1 MIEWKYTKLKQLIQD
16 IGDGGTPSTSDN
28 GNFGGSINWAVVDDV
43 KPEIYTT
50 KETLTEKG
58 YKRCSAKLWPVDS
71 IILTTGATIGE
82 VGITKI
88 ELCTKQGITGIV
100 PNKWA
105 NNLFLR
111 YWLENNKQQL
121 VRYSQGTTFK
131 EIRPR
136 PLGNLRIK
144 MPEPFTETS
153 VKTQEKIASILSTV
167 DKNIEQTKKTIEKA
181 ERLKK
186 SMIQNLLTGKIKPD
200 GTKRQDNEFYF
211 DEKFGKVPIGWKL
224 KFIGDSFVSKINP
237 NYPFKKGKHYD
248 FLPMEAVLEKYQGI
262 TCFSKRKIETGGL
275 CRFKNND
282 VLFAKITPCTE
293 NGKITL
299 VKKTDSELG
308 FGSTEFI
315 VISPSR
321 NIISEY
327 LYNFLLLNKIHGK
340 TISLMEGTTGRQ
352 RVPLNIFRKNLK
364 IIFPEEF
371 FEQKK
376 IVEKLE
382 IFQNKIT
389 INNIKILKLQKLKK
403 SLMQNLLTG
412 KIEVN

>member
-1 MIEWKYTKLKQLIQD
+1 MIEWKYVKLKQLIQD

-28 GNFGGSINWAVVDDV
+28 GNFGGSIHWAVVDDV

-100 PNKWA
+100 PNKWT

-144 MPEPFTETS
+144 IPEPFTEIS
-153 VKTQEKIASILSTV
+153 VKIQEKIASILSTV
-167 DKNIEQTKKTIEKA
+167 DKNIEQTKKTIEKV
-181 ERLKK
+181 EKLKK
-186 SMIQNLLTGKIKPD
+186 SMMQNLLTGKIKPD
-200 GTKRQDNEFYF
+200 GTKRREDEFCI
-211 DEKFGKVPIGWKL
+211 DEKFEKVPKGWDIGKAKDFFVL
-224 KFIGDSFVSKINP
+224 QRGYDLPDSQV
-237 NYPFKKGKHYD
+237 
-248 FLPMEAVLEKYQGI
+248 
-262 TCFSKRKIETGGL
+262 
-275 CRFKNND
+275 
-282 VLFAKITPCTE
+282 E
-293 NGKITL
+293 NGKYPV
-299 VKKTDSELG
+299 VKSNGVDIYHNEYKENG
-308 FGSTEFI
+308 PG
-315 VISPSR
+315 VI
-321 NIISEY
+321 
-327 LYNFLLLNKIHGK
+327 
-340 TISLMEGTTGRQ
+340 TGRSGSIGNVNYINSNYWPHNTSLFIKDFKGNHPKFIYYYLQ
-352 RVPLNIFRKNLK
+352 YMHLERLLAGTSVPTLNRNDVHRI
-364 IIFPEEF
+364 
-371 FEQKK
+371 
-376 IVEKLE
+376 
-382 IFQNKIT
+382 KIT
-389 INNIKILKLQKLKK
+389 FPRNNDQKQITKILDLIVNRIKILDLKISKIQKLKK

-412 KIEVN
+412 KIEVK

>member
-1 MIEWKYTKLKQLIQD
+1 MIEWKYVKLKQLIQD

-28 GNFGGSINWAVVDDV
+28 GNFGGSIHWAVVDDV

-100 PNKWA
+100 PNKWT

-144 MPEPFTETS
+144 IPEPFTEIS
-153 VKTQEKIASILSTV
+153 VKIQEKIASILSTV
-167 DKNIEQTKKTIEKA
+167 DKNIEQTKKTIEKV
-181 ERLKK
+181 EKLKK
-186 SMIQNLLTGKIKPD
+186 SMMQNLLTGKIKPD
-200 GTKRQDNEFYF
+200 GTKRREDEFCI
-211 DEKFGKVPIGWKL
+211 DEKFGKVPKGWDIGKAKDFFVL
-224 KFIGDSFVSKINP
+224 QRGYDLPDSQV
-237 NYPFKKGKHYD
+237 
-248 FLPMEAVLEKYQGI
+248 
-262 TCFSKRKIETGGL
+262 
-275 CRFKNND
+275 
-282 VLFAKITPCTE
+282 E
-293 NGKITL
+293 NGKYPV
-299 VKKTDSELG
+299 VKSNGVDIYHNEYKENG
-308 FGSTEFI
+308 PG
-315 VISPSR
+315 VI
-321 NIISEY
+321 
-327 LYNFLLLNKIHGK
+327 
-340 TISLMEGTTGRQ
+340 TGRSGSIGNVNYINSNYWPHNTSLFIKDFKGNHPKFIYYYLQ
-352 RVPLNIFRKNLK
+352 YMHLERLLAGTSVPTLNRNDVHRI
-364 IIFPEEF
+364 
-371 FEQKK
+371 
-376 IVEKLE
+376 
-382 IFQNKIT
+382 KIT
-389 INNIKILKLQKLKK
+389 FPRNNDQKQITKILDLIVNRIKILDLKISKIQKLKK

-412 KIEVN
+412 KIEVK